1 MDNILEKIEKLKTNI
16 LESSLNIDEL
26 ELINEKIDDINDLFN
41 NKLECAVDNM
51 KYRNKLLQLIA
62 PVIIYCSINYP
73 DYESL
78 NNISPNYENQ
88 TPNGVGG

>member
-16 LESSLNIDEL
+16 FESSLNIDEL

-41 NKLECAVDNM
+41 NELECAVDNM
-51 KYRNKLLQLIA
+51 KYRNKLLQFIS
-62 PVIIYCSINYP
+62 PIIIYCSLNYP

-78 NNISPNYENQ
+78 NNNIKNYF
-88 TPNGVGG
+88 GGG

>member
-41 NKLECAVDNM
+41 NDSNEFESVVDNM

-62 PVIIYCSINYP
+62 PVIIYCSLNYP

-78 NNISPNYENQ
+78 NNNIKNYF
-88 TPNGVGG
+88 GG